1 MALGVVVVKTNNRRS
16 LDNLGGYKTYHSL
29 QVIHIAAHVSW
40 KLSSIVLSP
49 SEYVKSDQWDEESG
63 TESGSGFDTPSL
75 TEYLLTA
82 ADILNTKLNCK
93 LVVLS
98 SGHTGKSQR

>member
-1 MALGVVVVKTNNRRS
+1 MSSN
-16 LDNLGGYKTYHSL
+16 DW

-40 KLSSIVLSP
+40 KLSSVILSP
-49 SEYVKSDQWDEESG
+49 SEYMKSSDQFSVDESHESG
-63 TESGSGFDTPSL
+63 TDSGGSGFETPSL

-82 ADILNTKLNCK
+82 ADILNTKLQCK

-98 SGHTGKSQR
+98 SGHTGNI